1 MPAKPRWLC
10 FRRWRPASIRSHL
23 IAVVLATM
31 IPLLIFAV
39 AMIVRLGNEERA
51 TFQRGATERTRAL
64 LTAVD
69 TELKSSVATLQALST
84 SPRLDRDD
92 LGGFYENARRVL
104 NTHSDWSTINLALP
118 SGQQVMNLLTP
129 FGSKLPMLIERHS
142 FEKVLRTRKPALGN
156 LVQGEVTQKTEF
168 SIRVPIVRNGA
179 VRYVLSAV
187 VKPESLTDLL
197 APQRLPPNWVGAV
210 LDGNRRFVIRTVNS
224 ERSIGQVASDSL
236 RTALESNP
244 EGWFRGVTIEGWDV
258 YAPYSKSEFS
268 GWTVALGIPAQA
280 VDATF
285 HRSLLYGISFGV
297 VFLSLCIMLA
307 WFLSG
312 ITAKSIRSLAVVAE
326 DLRLNKTAGALSAL
340 TAAEDATSGIAE
352 IENVRSAL
360 TTASRLLWQHSEERD
375 RGEAALRQV
384 SERLELA
391 QDAANV
397 GTFERDLVTDEI
409 KWSPSQ
415 EKLYGL
421 VPGSFDGRHESWA
434 KQIHP
439 DDITRVETAVRQ
451 TTETQAPLIIE
462 FRIVRRDGHTR
473 WMLSQAR
480 VLTDKSGVRR
490 MLGVN
495 IDITDRKEAE
505 KALREANRR
514 KDEFLA
520 MLGHELRNPLGIIS
534 NAVQGLLRIGP
545 PDPRLQELRE
555 MIERQIIH
563 TSRILDELLDVSRIS
578 NGKIQ
583 LDKQR
588 WDLCDVVRQT
598 AEDHRDTLQDNG
610 LTLQVNVPDKTVPV
624 IGDQT
629 RIAQAL
635 GNLLHNACK
644 FTERGGKVTVTLTM
658 ADGENALVSVRD
670 NGIGIEPDVFAWI
683 FEPFSQAD
691 RTLDRTRGGLG
702 LGLALVKGIV
712 ELHGGEVLAS
722 SDGAGRG
729 AEFTMRLPV
738 DTAQP
743 AAVTPNLDE
752 TTLRRSWRILI
763 VEDNHA
769 GARSMRLVL
778 ELMGH
783 TVEVAHDGFLAIEAA
798 RSFKPEVILC
808 DIGLPGIDGYG
819 VGQALRRDP
828 GITRA
833 YLIGISGYAQ
843 DERRAADAGFD
854 AHVTKPVS
862 FTQLETIL
870 AQFQASS

>member
-1 MPAKPRWLC
+1 
-10 FRRWRPASIRSHL
+10 
-23 IAVVLATM
+23 M
-31 IPLLIFAV
+31 IPLLVFAV

-69 TELKSSVATLQALST
+69 AELKSSVATLQAMST
-84 SPRLDRDD
+84 SRRLDTDD
-92 LGGFYENARRVL
+92 LDGFYENARRVL
-104 NTHSDWSTINLALP
+104 ITHSDWFTINLALP
-118 SGQQVMNLLTP
+118 SGQQVMNLLKP
-129 FGSKLPMLIERHS
+129 FGTKLPMLVELQS
-142 FEKVLRTRKPALGN
+142 FEEVLRTRKPALGN
-156 LVQGEVTQKTEF
+156 LAQGEVTQKPEF
-168 SIRVPIVRNGA
+168 SIRVLIVRNG
-179 VRYVLSAV
+179 VIRYVLSAV

-197 APQRLPPNWVGAV
+197 APQRLPPDWVGAV
-210 LDGNRRFVIRTVNS
+210 LDGNRRFAMRTLNAEGSVGQLAS
-224 ERSIGQVASDSL
+224 ESL
-236 RTALESNP
+236 RMALDHNP
-244 EGWFRGVTIEGWDV
+244 EGWFRGRTIEGRDV
-258 YAPYSKSEFS
+258 YTPYNRSEFS
-268 GWTVALGIPAQA
+268 GWTVALGIPAEA

-285 HRSLLYGISFGV
+285 HRSLLYGVSFGV
-297 VFLSLCIMLA
+297 VFLCLCIMLA

-312 ITAKSIRSLAVVAE
+312 ITARSIRSLAVVAE
-326 DLRLNKTAGALSAL
+326 DLTSNKTAGSVSALSA
-340 TAAEDATSGIAE
+340 AEKATSGIAE
-352 IENVRSAL
+352 VENVRSAL
-360 TTASRLLWQHSEERD
+360 ITASRLLWQNSEERD
-375 RGEAALRQV
+375 RVEAALRQV

-397 GTFERDLVTDEI
+397 GTFERDLVTDEV
-409 KWSPSQ
+409 KWSASQ

-434 KQIHP
+434 KQIYP
-439 DDITRVETAVRQ
+439 DDVTRVETAVRQ
-451 TTETQAPLIIE
+451 STETQAPLNIE
-462 FRIVRRDGHTR
+462 FRILRHDGHIR

-505 KALREANRR
+505 RALREANRR

-534 NAVQGLLRIGP
+534 NAVQAFLRIGP
-545 PDPRLQELRE
+545 PNSQLRE
-555 MIERQIIH
+555 IGGMIERQVTH

-583 LDKQR
+583 LNKQR
-588 WDLCDVVRQT
+588 WDLREVVRQT
-598 AEDHRDTLQDNG
+598 AEDHRSTLQENG
-610 LTLQVNVPDKTVPV
+610 LGLDVNLVDRPVHV

-644 FTERGGKVTVTLTM
+644 FTERGGRINVTLTL
-658 ADGENALVSVRD
+658 ADRDNALISVRD
-670 NGIGIEPDVFAWI
+670 NGIGIERDAFAWI

-722 SDGAGRG
+722 SDGPGQG
-729 AEFTMRLPV
+729 AEFTIRLPV
-738 DTAQP
+738 DSAKAP
-743 AAVTPNLDE
+743 AVDATQDE
-752 TTLRRSWRILI
+752 KKLSRSRRILI
-763 VEDNHA
+763 VEDNRA

-783 TVEVAHDGFLAIEAA
+783 PVEIAHDGFLAIEAA
-798 RSFKPEVILC
+798 RNFQPEVILC
-808 DIGLPGIDGYG
+808 DIGLPGLDGYG
-819 VGQALRRDP
+819 VAQALRHKL
-828 GITRA
+828 GLTRA
-833 YLIGISGYAQ
+833 YLIGVSGYAQ
-843 DERRAADAGFD
+843 DERRAAAAGS
-854 AHVTKPVS
+854 TRTLPNR
-862 FTQLETIL
+862 
-870 AQFQASS
+870 